1 MRSRRLRL
9 RNCQSGAIETVNTI
23 SKFLVGGGLVLASV
37 AGLGA
42 SAFAQDDTLAV
53 QKPFRVKLGGLFGG
67 GKVESATGVEIGK
80 IDYRFSAGVSY
91 DFSKTN
97 ATSPVLF
104 NVYADYFMGSDD
116 KTVNNV
122 KFDTEATTFGIGVG
136 VRYLFAPAIG
146 TRGQPY
152 GELGLG
158 YYSTKLDTGASDDSE
173 GGLGGKIALGYQ
185 LSMGAFGEVEYTVI
199 DKFSSGG
206 AEYQPSGIRA
216 SIGYRF

>member
-1 MRSRRLRL
+1 L
-9 RNCQSGAIETVNTI
+9 T
-23 SKFLVGGGLVLASV
+23 LASV
-37 AGLGA
+37 ATFGA
-42 SAFAQDDTLAV
+42 ASFAQEDTLPV

-67 GKVESATGVEIGK
+67 GKVESSNGTEIGN
-80 IDYRFSAGVSY
+80 IDYRFSAGVAY

-116 KTVNNV
+116 KTVGGTR
-122 KFDTEATTFGIGVG
+122 FETEATTFAIGIGA
-136 VRYLFAPAIG
+136 RYLFAPAIG
-146 TRGQPY
+146 TSGQPY

-158 YYSTKLDTGASDDSE
+158 YYSTKLDTGSADNTE

-185 LSMGAFGEVEYTVI
+185 LSMGLFGEVEYTVV
-199 DKFSSGG
+199 DKFSKGG
-206 AEYQPSGIRA
+206 IEYQPSGIRA